1 MDWSMWLNI
10 QFIAYL
16 KYIIRSLN
24 LLLAVSLNSGL
35 PLRPNPANPQVPR
48 SLELAWP
55 FSAAWQSWIRF
66 LKLGDIGHMV
76 FFQEM
81 VYHIMYGL
89 SSWLQNLFISIG
101 QRHQSQYITP
111 KPLAQWSAFHE
122 SSNPVSKNVKWYL
135 MHDSN
140 IILILLCSF
149 SCFGWVVIGCMI
161 FANQQ
166 YEMGYSSNNTRGHTY
181 LTWSRRAN
189 KKPRRVGTKWSRNPK
204 GELQTRT
211 QGVE

>member
-1 MDWSMWLNI
+1 MAVLSCLAILDQILETWGYWPHGLFPGNGISYHVWCMVWAVGLN
-10 QFIAYL
+10 
-16 KYIIRSLN
+16 
-24 LLLAVSLNSGL
+24 
-35 PLRPNPANPQVPR
+35 
-48 SLELAWP
+48 
-55 FSAAWQSWIRF
+55 
-66 LKLGDIGHMV
+66 
-76 FFQEM
+76 
-81 VYHIMYGL
+81 
-89 SSWLQNLFISIG
+89 
-101 QRHQSQYITP
+101 ITP

>member
-1 MDWSMWLNI
+1 MKRLFGKAKTKCLAGLMDWSMWLNI

-16 KYIIRSLN
+16 KYIIIRSLN

-76 FFQEM
+76 FFQEK

-101 QRHQSQYITP
+101 QRHQNQY
-111 KPLAQWSAFHE
+111 
-122 SSNPVSKNVKWYL
+122 NP
-135 MHDSN
+135 
-140 IILILLCSF
+140 
-149 SCFGWVVIGCMI
+149 
-161 FANQQ
+161 
-166 YEMGYSSNNTRGHTY
+166 ETT
-181 LTWSRRAN
+181 
-189 KKPRRVGTKWSRNPK
+189 GTMKCIS
-204 GELQTRT
+204 
-211 QGVE
+211 